1 MESDECG
8 GLPAFHAAYP
18 EATVLCGELAAREL
32 YGFGYQGPVEVK
44 HCGQI
49 LENGQ
54 LKLRFIDYPSEVHL
68 QNGLLCL
75 DETSGILY
83 SADLMLTYGDG
94 AGIKKTDWPAAVA
107 AIDAERV
114 AAPALRTAL
123 QDVLRTLKPLFVA
136 VGHGTC
142 LLIEP

>member
-1 MESDECG
+1 
-8 GLPAFHAAYP
+8 
-18 EATVLCGELAAREL
+18 
-32 YGFGYQGPVEVK
+32 
-44 HCGQI
+44 
-49 LENGQ
+49 
-54 LKLRFIDYPSEVHL
+54 
-68 QNGLLCL
+68 
-75 DETSGILY
+75 
-83 SADLMLTYGDG
+83 MLTYGDG